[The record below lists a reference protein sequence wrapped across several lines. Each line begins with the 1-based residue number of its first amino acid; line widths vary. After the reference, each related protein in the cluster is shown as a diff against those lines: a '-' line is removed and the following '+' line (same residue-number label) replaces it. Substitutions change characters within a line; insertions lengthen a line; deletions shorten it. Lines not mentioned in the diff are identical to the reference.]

1 MGKFKDVGSPAAAL
15 AEECAE
21 VIQVI
26 TKLQRFSGDW
36 DEIPEGKEQTRWEE
50 LVSEM
55 NDVLYQWNRLVIERH
70 HEANDNAPL
79 TTDVWGLLTKMNNNC
94 NQNEQ

>member
-26 TKLQRFSGDW
+26 TKLHRFSGDW
-36 DEIPEGKEQTRWEE
+36 DEILDGKGQTRWEE
-50 LVSEM
+50 LVGEM
-55 NDVLYQWNRLVIERH
+55 TDVLYQWNRLVIERH
-70 HEANDNAPL
+70 HEANDNDPAPL
-79 TTDVWGLLTKMNNNC
+79 TTDVWGLLAKMNNKLNTL
-94 NQNEQ
+94 

>member
-1 MGKFKDVGSPAAAL
+1 MGKFKDVGSPALAL

-26 TKLQRFSGDW
+26 NKMYRFDDDW
-36 DEIPEGKEQTRWEE
+36 DEIPDGKEQTRWEE

-94 NQNEQ
+94 